1 MYRCISSLL
10 PSCLRG
16 LLFPICCLLFIYM
29 PGCTAQPSSPF
40 RMVFWNVENLFDC
53 EPDTLYNDREFLPG
67 SLRGWHYGR
76 YKKKLTDIARVISAL
91 GEGTPPALV
100 GLCEVEND
108 RVIRDLV
115 RYSPLKEWDY
125 RYVMTDSSDPR
136 GIDVALLYQRDRFS
150 LLSWQAVPISGNHKR
165 SRSYR
170 DILHVT
176 GRLLSGDTLDVV
188 VCHFPSRS
196 AGRRETEAFR
206 LTAAR
211 QVRALADSLMVIR
224 ALPGIVI
231 MGDLN
236 DFPHN
241 RSVREVIGAGIP
253 DPDCVPDRLYHLLA
267 RKAKKQGYGSYK
279 HQGEWGL
286 LDHLIVSGS
295 LLDPSRAVY
304 THEKYAHVAFLP
316 FLLIRDATYGGHKPF
331 RTYHGMKYQGGYSD
345 HLPVYTDLLFRK

>member
-1 MYRCISSLL
+1 MYRYMLSLL
-10 PSCLRG
+10 HSCFF
-16 LLFPICCLLFIYM
+16 FPICFLLFYRIDC
-29 PGCTAQPSSPF
+29 PAQTTSPF
-40 RMVFWNVENLFDC
+40 RMAFWNVENLFDC
-53 EPDTLYNDREFLPG
+53 EPDTLHNDREFLPG
-67 SLRGWHYGR
+67 SLRRWHYGR
-76 YKKKLTDIARVISAL
+76 YKKKLTNIARVISAL

-115 RYSPLKEWDY
+115 RYSPLKEWGY

-136 GIDVALLYQRDRFS
+136 GIDIALLYQRDRFS
-150 LLSWQAVPISGNHKR
+150 LLSWQAVPISDNKH

-176 GRLLSGDTLDVV
+176 GLLLSGDTLDVV

-196 AGRRETEAFR
+196 AGGRETEAFR

-211 QVRALADSLMVIR
+211 RVRSLTDSLMAVR
-224 ALPGIVI
+224 TLPGIVI

-236 DFPHN
+236 DYPHN
-241 RSVREVIGAGIP
+241 RSVKEVIGAGIP
-253 DPDCVPDRLYHLLA
+253 DPPYVSDHLYHLLA

-295 LLDPSRAVY
+295 LLDPLRTVY
-304 THEKYAHVAFLP
+304 THEDYAHVAFLP
-316 FLLIRDATYGGHKPF
+316 FLLIRDDTYGGNKPF

-345 HLPVYTDLLFRK
+345 HLPVYTDLLFRE